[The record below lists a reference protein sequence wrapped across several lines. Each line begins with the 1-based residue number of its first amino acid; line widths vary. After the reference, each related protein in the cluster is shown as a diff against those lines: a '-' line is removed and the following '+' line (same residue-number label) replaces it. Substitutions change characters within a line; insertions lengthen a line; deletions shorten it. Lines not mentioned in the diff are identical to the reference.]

1 MSVYHIIGDQDTVLG
16 YRFAGVS
23 GDVVETADEAEAAFR
38 KALDDPSVTVLL
50 ITEAVEDMISEG
62 VTRHRLAAQPPYLA
76 VVQSVQGPIG
86 NRKSLQELINEA
98 VGVRISTDEEEDD
111 KP

>member
-1 MSVYHIIGDQDTVLG
+1 MSAYHIIGDQDTVLG

-38 KALDDPSVTVLL
+38 KALADESVTVLL
-50 ITEAVEDMISEG
+50 VTEAVEDMISESIM
-62 VTRHRLAAQPPYLA
+62 RHRLEAQPPYLA
-76 VVQSVQGPIG
+76 VVQGVQGPIG